1 MHEKLSQKATCF
13 LVEAARILRIDAQIL
28 VRRYIFFT
36 KGNQPSNN
44 KSYEFTEQFGH
55 NLGYLSGLHD
65 FMFLLLVGYNLSF
78 LPCTTILL
86 RSTCLNHRFNMDS
99 QNIPRTFDLRCR
111 SACKVVFNF
120 ASSTRV
126 LWSRMVRAGTV
137 TCRESRLQQIPGYC
151 SEVWFM
157 MIHDLHGESW
167 WYFEM
172 QIVF

>member
-1 MHEKLSQKATCF
+1 MCQKATCF
-13 LVEAARILRIDAQIL
+13 LVEAARIPRIDAQIL
-28 VRRYIFFT
+28 VRRYQSFLQKETNHRTINDT
-36 KGNQPSNN
+36 NSPNN
-44 KSYEFTEQFGH
+44 SAINWDTCPV
-55 NLGYLSGLHD
+55 

-78 LPCTTILL
+78 LPCQQPRFFSAQHVSTI
-86 RSTCLNHRFNMDS
+86 DS
-99 QNIPRTFDLRCR
+99 PWIPRWIRRRFYQN

-137 TCRESRLQQIPGYC
+137 TCRESRESPLQRIPGYC

-157 MIHDLHGESW
+157 MIHDLHGEYMWIW

-172 QIVF
+172 LR